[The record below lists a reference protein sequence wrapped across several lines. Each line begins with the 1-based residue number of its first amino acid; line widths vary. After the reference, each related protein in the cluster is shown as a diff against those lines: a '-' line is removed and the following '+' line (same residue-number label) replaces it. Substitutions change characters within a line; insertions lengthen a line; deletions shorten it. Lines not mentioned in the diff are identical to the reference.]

1 MTKKL
6 AQQSFLKMANN
17 HGLRKKEISGQ
28 MRLMKDTVEIIPWQ
42 CFPNKR
48 KKEQMMAVW
57 INNVRNIN
65 RFNEY
70 WIHLKHDDYALP
82 E

>member
-1 MTKKL
+1 
-6 AQQSFLKMANN
+6 
-17 HGLRKKEISGQ
+17 
-28 MRLMKDTVEIIPWQ
+28 MKDTVEIIPWQ